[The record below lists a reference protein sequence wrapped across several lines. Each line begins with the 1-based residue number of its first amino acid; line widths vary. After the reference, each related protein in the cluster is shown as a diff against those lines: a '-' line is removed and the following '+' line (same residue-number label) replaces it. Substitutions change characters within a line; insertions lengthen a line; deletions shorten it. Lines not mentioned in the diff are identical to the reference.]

1 MDGTKRLTLLR
12 IRAQGNDTQITTMTL
27 NMTAGHL
34 RDNGT
39 HCYRTKIIVRVHFN
53 MTTTTNDMTAA
64 IAHSVLLV
72 QQTYARSVLC
82 LSNSKVHKM
91 KLYDMCST
99 VLKVLLIVPAQ
110 NSDTLILLPGCTA
123 F

>member
-1 MDGTKRLTLLR
+1 
-12 IRAQGNDTQITTMTL
+12 
-27 NMTAGHL
+27 
-34 RDNGT
+34 
-39 HCYRTKIIVRVHFN
+39 

-64 IAHSVLLV
+64 IAHSVLV

-82 LSNSKVHKM
+82 LSNSKLHKM

-110 NSDTLILLPGCTA
+110 NSDTLIPLPGCTA